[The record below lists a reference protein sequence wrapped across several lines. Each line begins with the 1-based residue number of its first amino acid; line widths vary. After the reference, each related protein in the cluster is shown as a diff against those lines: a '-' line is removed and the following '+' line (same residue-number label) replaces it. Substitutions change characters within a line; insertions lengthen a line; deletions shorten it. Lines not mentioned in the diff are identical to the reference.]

1 MADILSTVS
10 AASALL
16 EQAIGIIVRLRTA
29 NERDKDLKSVL
40 ESHNVVLENTKAII
54 ELIKAEAALQTAAV
68 GHFLTDVNVAMSNL
82 VRLLKVL
89 DPGDKSWLRR
99 FIHQLVEGSKDEK
112 ALADGMQKL
121 DRAKSDLG
129 LCLQVASV
137 GLKQTPDSG
146 LAADAEM
153 IKRISTLLEE
163 VLGSGNGLK
172 IAKLIQNRDGG
183 NVPLSACDIEL
194 LNKEGEAGVGNYK
207 YSTVQDEGKLGTSRI
222 IVDNLTEDQAR
233 MINGSI
239 GEDVWKEV
247 AHLEIR
253 GNTAKGE
260 SEMFNYGMDLDTY
273 HKLQEE
279 KRADQAAKRVDRE
292 RAHRML
298 LQQGG
303 MGLGVM
309 VVVWILVKLSF

>member
-40 ESHNVVLENTKAII
+40 ESHNVALENTKAII
-54 ELIKAEAALQTAAV
+54 ELIKAETALQTAAV

-82 VRLLKVL
+82 LRLLKAL
-89 DPGDKSWLRR
+89 DPGEKSRLRR
-99 FIHQLVEGSKDEK
+99 FVHQLAEGSKDEK

-129 LCLQVASV
+129 LCLQVSSV
-137 GLKQTPDSG
+137 GLKQTPGSG
-146 LAADAEM
+146 FAADAE
-153 IKRISTLLEE
+153 IINRISTLLEE
-163 VLGSGNGLK
+163 VLG
-172 IAKLIQNRDGG
+172 ADGSD
-183 NVPLSACDIEL
+183 VPLNSCDIEF
-194 LNKEGEAGVGNYK
+194 LNKEGQASRSGSK

-260 SEMFNYGMDLDTY
+260 SEMFNYGMDSDTY
-273 HKLQEE
+273 DKIRAERL
-279 KRADQAAKRVDRE
+279 ADQAARRADRNM
-292 RAHRML
+292 AHRMF
-298 LQQGG
+298 LQQAG
-303 MGLGVM
+303 MGLGLM
-309 VVVWILVKLSF
+309 VVVWILMKLSLS